1 MSNLRNSHVVLSILG
16 VKGHRSWAREREAGC
31 RAGFRQV
38 SMDTNMRPGGF
49 HVIHRNLVTREMGAD
64 IIVVLAA
71 GSL

>member
-1 MSNLRNSHVVLSILG
+1 MAGMGSFSWPG
-16 VKGHRSWAREREAGC
+16 VGRDSERGGGC
-31 RAGFRQV
+31 RAGFQQV

-64 IIVVLAA
+64 IIVVQAA